1 MKYRDF
7 FLRLSL
13 IWALTSCTAVHN
25 SGQSLASSAPRNV
38 KDGLLA
44 AAVKAKLFAI
54 DIDSAQVIRV
64 SVSDGRV
71 TLAGQARSEKQRGA
85 YEDAARSVSGVAGVI
100 DRVSINPRMP
110 STRETARDAA
120 LSARVATALAAQTG
134 VNIFSVRTA
143 SRNGIVT
150 LSGTV
155 HSQALKTA
163 MLETA
168 HKVNDVRTV
177 VDRLTV
183 AP

>member
-1 MKYRDF
+1 MTYRGLF
-7 FLRLSL
+7 IPITLVCA
-13 IWALTSCTAVHN
+13 ITGCTAAHN
-25 SGQSLASSAPRNV
+25 SAQSLASSAPHNV

-44 AAVKAKLFAI
+44 AAVKTKLVAV
-54 DIDSAQVIRV
+54 DVDSAQGIRV
-64 SVSDGRV
+64 SVSEGRV
-71 TLAGQARSEKQRGA
+71 TLAGQARSEKQRGT

-110 STRETARDAA
+110 STRETASDAA
-120 LSARVATALAAQTG
+120 LTARVAAALAAQTG
-134 VNIFSVRTA
+134 VNVFSVKTT

-150 LSGTV
+150 LSGTL
-155 HSQALKTA
+155 HSKALKTA

-177 VDRLTV
+177 VDRLSV